1 MEQNTL
7 HGAILD
13 LDGTLLDSMG
23 VWSEIDRELLKSHGI
38 EPPED
43 ISNIVK
49 KMTIEESSQYF
60 IDRFGLPLTVQEI
73 ADIVESMA
81 AEQYRYKLQL
91 KEGVLEF
98 LDGLDRMGIKYGIA
112 TATYPDLARA
122 AIDRLGLSSRIQFLV
137 TEAEFGSGKKEPYI
151 YYECAK
157 RLSLGKRQIIVA
169 EDALHSIMTAK
180 KAGFFTAG
188 VFDRATPTEE
198 WQQICALATVT
209 VKKISDLLRL
219 I

>member
-7 HGAILD
+7 RGAILD

-23 VWSEIDRELLKSHGI
+23 VWSQIDRDLLSSYGI

-43 ISNIVK
+43 VSDIVK

-81 AEQYRYKLQL
+81 ADQYRNKLQL
-91 KEGVLEF
+91 KEGVSEF
-98 LDGLDRMGIKYGIA
+98 LDGLDSMGIKYGIA

-122 AIDRLGLSSRIQFLV
+122 AIDRLGLSGRIQFLI
-137 TEAEFGSGKKEPYI
+137 TEAEVGAGKTEPKI
-151 YYECAK
+151 YYEGAK

-188 VFDRATPTEE
+188 VFDKATAPDE
-198 WQQICALATVT
+198 WTQICALATVS
-209 VKKISDLLRL
+209 VKRLPDLLKL